1 MELQVP
7 GTVYGADGT
16 QPGSEPR
23 LLPFSLPLCQAVVTN
38 SDVFIKWVSTAAA
51 ATSVGLPLLKRF
63 CFWPVAR
70 LLDPP
75 SLWCREG
82 RNDAADAKKNVC
94 SYIKE
99 GKQLL

>member
-23 LLPFSLPLCQAVVTN
+23 LLPFPLPLCQALVTN

-51 ATSVGLPLLKRF
+51 ATSAELPLLSA
-63 CFWPVAR
+63 PG
-70 LLDPP
+70 LLPDPP
-75 SLWCREG
+75 SPWC
-82 RNDAADAKKNVC
+82 
-94 SYIKE
+94 
-99 GKQLL
+99 